1 MSRKT
6 NITMTKIV
14 LSISFIIL
22 LGRLVYSG
30 IGAYSHHQNQK
41 QQQSDGQTVAPQ
53 EPTSD
58 KTCTGTLKTCRYH
71 KD

>member
-6 NITMTKIV
+6 NIRMTKIV
-14 LSISFIIL
+14 LAISFIIL
-22 LGRLVYSG
+22 FGRLVYSA

-41 QQQSDGQTVAPQ
+41 QTRTDTQTVELQ
-53 EPTSD
+53 EQTPA
-58 KTCTGTLKTCRYH
+58 KTCTGTLKTCRYS